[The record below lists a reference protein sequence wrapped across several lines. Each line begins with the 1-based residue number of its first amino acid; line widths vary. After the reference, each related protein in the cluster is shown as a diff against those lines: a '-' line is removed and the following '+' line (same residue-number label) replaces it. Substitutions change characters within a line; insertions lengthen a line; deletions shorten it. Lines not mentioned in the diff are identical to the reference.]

1 MHASSGWIETA
12 RDAGASRTHAQV
24 SLRRRVVC
32 TRIRKPL
39 HLLVLHVRRAMW
51 PALQCK
57 EHVPIAFAKFL
68 VEDRGSS
75 LHCHS
80 RGGVGEEELPR

>member
-32 TRIRKPL
+32 TRMRKHL
-39 HLLVLHVRRAMW
+39 HLLALHVLL
-51 PALQCK
+51 PALQWK
-57 EHVPIAFAKFL
+57 EHVSIVFAKIL